1 MSESRHSLAVIGGT
15 GNLGWALAYRWA
27 QAGYDVTIGSRS
39 AERAVEAAARIKH
52 SKASFQAHG
61 VSNEDAAANAD
72 VIIVAVPFASQE
84 MILRSIADAAKGKLI
99 VDTTV
104 PLIPPKVARV
114 QMPAAGC
121 AALAARNILGDDAR
135 LTSAFHNVAAHKLK
149 NDVEIDCDVLVF
161 GDDPGDR
168 EIVVGLAAGARLRGI
183 HGGPLANSVAAEAFT
198 SILIGINKRYKAD
211 GAGIHI
217 TGLTGVESG
226 QWA

>member
-1 MSESRHSLAVIGGT
+1 MDENMSENGLSLAVIGGT
-15 GNLGWALAYRWA
+15 GNLGWALAFRWV
-27 QAGYDVTIGSRS
+27 QAGYDVAIGSRS
-39 AERAVEAAARIKH
+39 AERAAEAAARIKP
-52 SKASFQAHG
+52 SKASSPVQG
-61 VSNEDAAANAD
+61 MTNEDATANAD

-84 MILRSIADAAKGKLI
+84 PILRSIADAAKGKLI

-104 PLIPPKVARV
+104 PLVPPKVARV

-149 NDVEIDCDVLVF
+149 DDVEIDCDVLVF

-168 EIVVGLAAGARLRGI
+168 EIVVGLAAGAGLRGI

-211 GAGIHI
+211 GAGIRI
-217 TGLTGVESG
+217 TGLTGL
-226 QWA
+226 